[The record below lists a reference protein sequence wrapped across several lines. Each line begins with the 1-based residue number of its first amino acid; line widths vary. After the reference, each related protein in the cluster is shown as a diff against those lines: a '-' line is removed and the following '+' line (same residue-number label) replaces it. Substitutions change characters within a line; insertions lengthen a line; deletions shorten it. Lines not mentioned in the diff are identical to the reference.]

1 MKVYSLYYKDGS
13 FLGAFSSRELAVNY
27 GKMSCADEDAWDYDV
42 IEEYL
47 SKSPL
52 TYSEQQQRTLF
63 QQTYNKNL
71 ECRQALKNNTKSF
84 VNEICGEIPQIQE
97 FVK

>member
-1 MKVYSLYYKDGS
+1 MKNFD
-13 FLGAFSSRELAVNY
+13 ELDWIV
-27 GKMSCADEDAWDYDV
+27 
-42 IEEYL
+42 L
-47 SKSPL
+47 SVFFIIIVAATSI

-71 ECRQALKNNTKSF
+71 ECRQALKDQTVGR
-84 VNEICGEIPQIQE
+84 VNEICGAVPVIGD

>member
-1 MKVYSLYYKDGS
+1 MKNFNEIDWAVLSVFFIILVAGS
-13 FLGAFSSRELAVNY
+13 
-27 GKMSCADEDAWDYDV
+27 
-42 IEEYL
+42 II
-47 SKSPL
+47 

-71 ECRQALKNNTKSF
+71 ECRQALKDKS
-84 VNEICGEIPQIQE
+84 VSIANEICGEIPKIGD

>member
-1 MKVYSLYYKDGS
+1 MKNFD
-13 FLGAFSSRELAVNY
+13 ELDWIV
-27 GKMSCADEDAWDYDV
+27 
-42 IEEYL
+42 L
-47 SKSPL
+47 SVFFIIIVAATSI

-71 ECRQALKNNTKSF
+71 ECRQALKDQTVGR
-84 VNEICGEIPQIQE
+84 VNEICGDVPVIGD

>member
-1 MKVYSLYYKDGS
+1 MKNFNEVDWAVLSVFFIILVAGS
-13 FLGAFSSRELAVNY
+13 IITY
-27 GKMSCADEDAWDYDV
+27 DA
-42 IEEYL
+42 
-47 SKSPL
+47 
-52 TYSEQQQRTLF
+52 QQQRTLF

-84 VNEICGEIPQIQE
+84 VNEICGEIPKIGD